1 MLMSLTSIGLQIE
14 AFTQT
19 VDDLGSANRAFA
31 QAKEKTQANIKYLER
46 NLDDLRQ
53 WLQKAVLTAG
63 NQGSVVG

>member
-1 MLMSLTSIGLQIE
+1 MLMSFISICLQIE

-31 QAKEKTQANIKYLER
+31 QANEKTQANIKYLER